1 LPGSGLSCDHRR
13 VPGGRSGDEYEGP
26 IQPEAISAAAE
37 ASFANCDGER
47 LRILMQSLVR
57 HLHAFV
63 RTVELTESEWRAAI
77 DVLAATG
84 RMTDDQRNE
93 FILWSDALGLSMLVD
108 ALAHRLPAGATE
120 STVLGPFWV
129 EGSPMRDYGESIFD
143 TAAGEPAWVHGHVR
157 DLDGRPIDGAEL
169 DVWQN
174 DATLLYGVQD
184 PEVPE
189 AHLRGRFRAR
199 GDGSYAFVG
208 VRPVPYPIPAD
219 GPVGA
224 MLAATGRHPWRPAHL
239 HMIVSA
245 PGYETLATHFFDAE
259 SEYLDS
265 DAVFAVK
272 PSLLRRFVRRR
283 ADDPERPPCV
293 TGDWWSVENEIV
305 LAFSAAGS

>member
-1 LPGSGLSCDHRR
+1 
-13 VPGGRSGDEYEGP
+13 VEP

-37 ASFANCDGER
+37 ASFANCSGER
-47 LRILMQSLVR
+47 ARILMQSLVR
-57 HLHAFV
+57 HLHAFA
-63 RTVELTESEWRAAI
+63 REVELTEAEWRTAI

-84 RMTDDQRNE
+84 RITDAERNE

-108 ALAHRLPAGATE
+108 ALAHRLPSGATE

-129 EGSPMRDYGESIFD
+129 EGSPLRDYGEPIFD
-143 TAAGEPAWVHGHVR
+143 SAAGQPAWVHGHVR
-157 DLDGRPIDGAEL
+157 DLHGRPIRGAEL

-184 PEVPE
+184 PKAPE
-189 AHLRGRFRAR
+189 AHLRGRFRTRA
-199 GDGSYAFVG
+199 DGSYAFLG
-208 VRPVPYPIPAD
+208 VRPVPYPIPDD

-245 PGYETLATHFFDAE
+245 PGYETLTTHFFDAE
-259 SEYLDS
+259 SAYLES

-283 ADDPERPPCV
+283 ADDPERPPSV
-293 TGDWWSVENEIV
+293 TGEWWSVENNIV
-305 LAFSAAGS
+305 LAFSAAES